1 MKNNLNLHSVSFDNV
16 GGAFVSFDTF
26 LVLFKPSPEAFIS
39 PLPPP
44 SKKKYPGGGG
54 GAKPARR
61 VLRRQIAAVASS
73 RNRP

>member
-44 SKKKYPGGGG
+44 PKKNPGGGG
-54 GAKPARR
+54 GKTS
-61 VLRRQIAAVASS
+61 ASCFTPS
-73 RNRP
+73 NCRCCVQSK